1 MPPEEEESRPLKKDA
16 DHVMKWIEAELR
28 KVVEQNK
35 EISVAPVVARRLTN
49 FEYQNTMRDLLGFEL
64 ELSKDLPNDPVKP
77 YHFNNTAEMML
88 IGPDQ
93 LVRYKGGQLAK
104 L

>member
-16 DHVMKWIEAELR
+16 DHVIKWIEAELR

-49 FEYQNTMRDLLGFEL
+49 LSIRIRCAIYWDL
-64 ELSKDLPNDPVKP
+64 N
-77 YHFNNTAEMML
+77 
-88 IGPDQ
+88 
-93 LVRYKGGQLAK
+93 
-104 L
+104 